1 MKITV
6 ETIKN
11 LKNEN
16 AKMELIFNQFVIYG
30 KKCSVY
36 FADKHSM
43 TTSYCRDYIASGLYD
58 LLLKRIDYLKNNNEN
73 NYDNDTIIFIAFL
86 STKKLIKKVL
96 ATTNYS
102 SYFKNN
108 EYAYNNGDNTVYKMP
123 KYKKSKNQYSE
134 YRNIKKVNAHII
146 DIIDLLEQYE
156 NRDSRSQQRHNVY
169 FKNDDSFVTTI
180 REPYFTP
187 EQELMRKLSYAY
199 SKKYA
204 DRIRADKNYTRI
216 LFLKDKHDNNIVL
229 SNTEN
234 HFLYDFKKRYN
245 LEVLTSKELFFIVSN
260 Y

>member
-6 ETIKN
+6 ETIKSCKDN
-11 LKNEN
+11 NK
-16 AKMELIFNQFVIYG
+16 KMELIFNQFVDYG

-43 TTSYCRDYIASGLYD
+43 TLTYCRDYIASGLYD
-58 LLLKRIDYLKNNNEN
+58 LLLKRIDYLQKNNEN
-73 NYDNDTIIFIAFL
+73 NNDYDTIIFIAFL

-108 EYAYNNGDNTVYKMP
+108 NIAYNSDSTIYKLL

-134 YRNIKKVNAHII
+134 YRNIKKVNSHII
-146 DIIDLLEQYE
+146 DIVDILAQYE
-156 NRDSRSQQRHNVY
+156 NRDSRSVQRHNVY
-169 FKNDDSFVTTI
+169 FADDDTFSMTL

-187 EQELMRKLSYAY
+187 EQELLRKLSKAY
-199 SKKYA
+199 STQFANKIKNDKKY
-204 DRIRADKNYTRI
+204 DRLNFIFDKIKNDVP
-216 LFLKDKHDNNIVL
+216 LANSEVD
-229 SNTEN
+229 
-234 HFLYDFKKRYN
+234 FLYNFKKRYN
-245 LEVLTSKELFFIVSN
+245 LEVLNSKELFYIVSN

>member
-6 ETIKN
+6 ETIKSC
-11 LKNEN
+11 EN
-16 AKMELIFNQFVIYG
+16 NNKKMELIFNQFVDYG

-43 TTSYCRDYIASGLYD
+43 TLTYCRDYIASGLYD
-58 LLLKRIDYLKNNNEN
+58 LLLKRIDYLTENNEN
-73 NYDNDTIIFIAFL
+73 NFDSDTIIFIAFL

-108 EYAYNNGDNTVYKMP
+108 NIAYNSDNTIYKLP

-134 YRNIKKVNAHII
+134 YRNIKKVNSHII
-146 DIIDLLEQYE
+146 DIVDILAQYE
-156 NRDSRSQQRHNVY
+156 NRDSRSEQRHNVY
-169 FKNDDSFVTTI
+169 IDNDDTFSMTI
-180 REPYFTP
+180 KEPYFTP
-187 EQELMRKLSYAY
+187 EQELLRKLSYAY

-204 DRIRADKNYTRI
+204 DKIRSDKNYNRI
-216 LFLKDKHDNNIVL
+216 LFLKDKHDKNIVL

-245 LEVLTSKELFFIVSN
+245 LEVLTSKELFYIVSN